1 MLLVFQIR
9 KQAIKDLPSLCKVN
23 AEHVPKIAEALT
35 QLLQCDDQTELGLIH
50 ASLNQLFAINAKS
63 MLQTFCQ

>member
-1 MLLVFQIR
+1 MFICLQIR
-9 KQAIKDLPSLCKVN
+9 KQAIKDLPTLCKVN

-50 ASLNQLFAINAKS
+50 SSLNQLFTINAKS
-63 MLQTFCQ
+63 K